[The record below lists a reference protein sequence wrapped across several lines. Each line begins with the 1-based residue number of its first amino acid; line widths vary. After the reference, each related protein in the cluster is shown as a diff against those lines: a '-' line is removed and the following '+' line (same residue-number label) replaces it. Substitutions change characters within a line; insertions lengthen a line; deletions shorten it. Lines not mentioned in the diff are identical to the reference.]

1 MTITSLVENTSREN
15 FPVEHGLSLH
25 IRLEDGRQIL
35 FDMGQG
41 NLFARNAEHVG
52 LRLSKVDMAIVS
64 HGHYDHGGGLGTFLE
79 INRHAPVYLN
89 NHAFEPHYSLRD
101 KGLAYI
107 GLNPK
112 LKGNE
117 RLISCEEVVSID
129 NGILLFADVTDDCL
143 CPTGNKLLFGPTPDI
158 NDDFCHEQSLLIE
171 ENGKTVLF
179 GMRPCRHRKHH
190 AESHPLDRPSPH
202 PYLCRD
208 APREKRIT
216 RNGRNSIHPCTGRQ
230 TTGTSRM
237 PLLHHALHRSPPVP
251 NPSRPDERIHQ
262 LPKLRRKRNDIILTS
277 HVKNSGLS
285 LEAKKRRN
293 GFRREEAQAV

>member
-41 NLFARNAEHVG
+41 NLFARNAEHLG

-89 NHAFEPHYSLRD
+89 NH
-101 KGLAYI
+101 
-107 GLNPK
+107 K

-129 NGILLFADVTDDCL
+129 NGILLFANVTGDCL
-143 CPTGNKLLFGPTPDI
+143 CPTGNRLLFGPTPDI

-179 GMRPCRHRKHH
+179 AGCAH
-190 AESHPLDRPSPH
+190 AGIVNIMQKAIRLTGHPLTHIFAGMHLVKSGLPETEETAFIHALADKLLEH
-202 PYLCRD
+202 PGCRYY
-208 APREKRIT
+208 T
-216 RNGRNSIHPCTGRQ
+216 MHCTG
-230 TTGTSRM
+230 
-237 PLLHHALHRSPPVP
+237 
-251 NPSRPDERIHQ
+251 
-262 LPKLRRKRNDIILTS
+262 LPQYL
-277 HVKNSGLS
+277 
-285 LEAKKRRN
+285 
-293 GFRREEAQAV
+293 

>member
-41 NLFARNAEHVG
+41 NLFARNAEHLG

-129 NGILLFADVTDDCL
+129 NGILLFANVTGDCL
-143 CPTGNKLLFGPTPDI
+143 CPTGNRLLFGPTPDI

-179 GMRPCRHRKHH
+179 AGCAH
-190 AESHPLDRPSPH
+190 AGIVNIMQKAIRLTGHPLTHIFAGMHLVKSGLPGS
-202 PYLCRD
+202 
-208 APREKRIT
+208 
-216 RNGRNSIHPCTGRQ
+216 GRNNIHPCAG
-230 TTGTSRM
+230 G
-237 PLLHHALHRSPPVP
+237 
-251 NPSRPDERIHQ
+251 
-262 LPKLRRKRNDIILTS
+262 
-277 HVKNSGLS
+277 
-285 LEAKKRRN
+285 
-293 GFRREEAQAV
+293 

>member
-1 MTITSLVENTSREN
+1 MTITSLVENTSRED

-41 NLFARNAEHVG
+41 NLFARNAEHLG

-129 NGILLFADVTDDCL
+129 N
-143 CPTGNKLLFGPTPDI
+143 
-158 NDDFCHEQSLLIE
+158 
-171 ENGKTVLF
+171 
-179 GMRPCRHRKHH
+179 
-190 AESHPLDRPSPH
+190 
-202 PYLCRD
+202 
-208 APREKRIT
+208 
-216 RNGRNSIHPCTGRQ
+216 
-230 TTGTSRM
+230 
-237 PLLHHALHRSPPVP
+237 
-251 NPSRPDERIHQ
+251 
-262 LPKLRRKRNDIILTS
+262 
-277 HVKNSGLS
+277 
-285 LEAKKRRN
+285 
-293 GFRREEAQAV
+293 